1 MTDISKRGLVRRL
14 AVLLVL
20 GLLVVS
26 TATLIRG
33 GDTTINATFTSAEG
47 LYVGDD
53 VRVLGVPVGTVS
65 QITPSE
71 TGVEVELIIED
82 GITDAKRLREIY
94 RMFFSVLS
102 MVAAPAI

>member
-71 TGVEVELIIED
+71 TGVEV
-82 GITDAKRLREIY
+82 
-94 RMFFSVLS
+94 
-102 MVAAPAI
+102 